1 MCIRVTKV
9 KTLFVSS
16 SENIMVLAGS
26 DVREII
32 ETNTTFSISKLHV
45 SKSYILISNTIFYA
59 LFLYYWVI

>member
-1 MCIRVTKV
+1 MYIRVTKV

-45 SKSYILISNTIFYA
+45 SQNLIF
-59 LFLYYWVI
+59 

>member
-1 MCIRVTKV
+1 MYVRVTKV

-45 SKSYILISNTIFYA
+45 SQNLIF
-59 LFLYYWVI
+59 